1 MNKFTNQISNAMGTV
16 KIELDLPNFEKEIEL
31 KVIINK
37 DGVQSSTPL
46 IDRKIEPINCQLP
59 SDASGQAWKQSLQ
72 HAVVAHP
79 DPTTSVYGSG
89 TLSAQTQPQVAPA
102 QQVSKPIPS
111 SMMGTF

>member
-1 MNKFTNQISNAMGTV
+1 MGTV

-46 IDRKIEPINCQLP
+46 IDKKVNKAGLIECGN
-59 SDASGQAWKQSLQ
+59 AWKQQMPSQ
-72 HAVVAHP
+72 V
-79 DPTTSVYGSG
+79 TSG
-89 TLSAQTQPQVAPA
+89 TEKLDAYGITQAISQTTQTNGYVAPSTVLPN
-102 QQVSKPIPS
+102 QQQPTVTVTQNKIPS

>member
-1 MNKFTNQISNAMGTV
+1 MGTI

-46 IDRKIEPINCQLP
+46 IDKKINVVEPIECGN
-59 SDASGQAWKQSLQ
+59 AWKQQMPSQ
-72 HAVVAHP
+72 V
-79 DPTTSVYGSG
+79 TSG
-89 TLSAQTQPQVAPA
+89 TEKLESYGVTQAISQTTQTNGYVAPSTVLPN
-102 QQVSKPIPS
+102 QPTVTVTQNKIPS